1 VRKQAEAALDQA
13 AVAILVI
20 DGRAGLNAEDDDLA
34 RLLRRSGK
42 PVLLVAN
49 KLDDS
54 KAEAAADFGE
64 LYGLGLGEPLG
75 VSAEH
80 GRGIADLLSA
90 IVERLPA
97 SSESADASSADT
109 DALPRP
115 RIALLGRPNVGK
127 STLFNRLVGE
137 ERMVVSDAAGTTRD
151 AVEVEVER
159 NGRHTV
165 LVDTAGL
172 RRRGHSG
179 GDRLEQL
186 TSSASEEVMA
196 RADVVLVLLD
206 AGEPAVEQDARIVG
220 MALERYRPLL
230 LVFNKVD
237 LFPGKDTQKRL
248 RDALSEG
255 IRFALDLTP
264 VLFISALQGTGVDG
278 ILPAAWRLYTQASMR
293 IATPEL
299 NRFLQEAEEGHPP
312 PRSAGRPVRLYYA
325 AQVAVRPP
333 TFVFHANRPEG
344 IQDSYRRYLANALRD
359 RFGLQ
364 VPVKLVFRR
373 RGGQRQRRALAS
385 KG

>member
-1 VRKQAEAALDQA
+1 VLAA
-13 AVAILVI
+13 
-20 DGRAGLNAEDDDLA
+20 
-34 RLLRRSGK
+34 
-42 PVLLVAN
+42 
-49 KLDDS
+49 
-54 KAEAAADFGE
+54 
-64 LYGLGLGEPLG
+64 
-75 VSAEH
+75 
-80 GRGIADLLSA
+80 
-90 IVERLPA
+90 
-97 SSESADASSADT
+97 
-109 DALPRP
+109 P

-159 NGRHTV
+159 RGRHTV

-186 TSSASEEVMA
+186 TSAASEEVMA
-196 RADVVLVLLD
+196 RADVVIVLLD

-237 LFPGKDTQKRL
+237 LFPGRDTQKRL

-255 IRFALDLTP
+255 MRFALDRTP
-264 VLFISALQGTGVDG
+264 VLFVSALQGTGIDG
-278 ILPAAWRLYTQASMR
+278 ILPAAWRLYAQASLR
-293 IATPEL
+293 ITTPEL

-312 PRSAGRPVRLYYA
+312 PRSGGRSVRLYYA

-344 IQDSYRRYLANALRD
+344 IQDSYRRYLGNALRD

-373 RGGQRQRRALAS
+373 RGGSPKRGARVS